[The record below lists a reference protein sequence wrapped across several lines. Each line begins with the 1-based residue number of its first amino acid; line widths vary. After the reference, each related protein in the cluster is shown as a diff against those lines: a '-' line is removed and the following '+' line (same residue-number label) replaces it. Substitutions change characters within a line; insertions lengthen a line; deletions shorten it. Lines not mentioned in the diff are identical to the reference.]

1 MPGRWT
7 FGKSLLSRHDGTY
20 VCFPFDTHIYQFRK
34 GEITETYNMDF
45 GDHGLLAHP
54 LPENITP
61 KMFDRYNNGL
71 HWSIVNMSSSDSL
84 LLFNT
89 NSFELFIMDKEKRLC
104 EGYKEAYNDLSRIH
118 CGRIIPT
125 QGLPEGIVFQCNAHS
140 IEETLQA
147 WAKKNDMPLVLK
159 EISRNFNPEGNP
171 LIMIWTIK

>member
-1 MPGRWT
+1 
-7 FGKSLLSRHDGTY
+7 
-20 VCFPFDTHIYQFRK
+20 
-34 GEITETYNMDF
+34 MDF

-171 LIMIWTIK
+171 LIMSLDHQVNLPLHHIQHHKNNQMKHNIFLYAVILLACLHAARNKK

>member
-1 MPGRWT
+1 
-7 FGKSLLSRHDGTY
+7 
-20 VCFPFDTHIYQFRK
+20 
-34 GEITETYNMDF
+34 
-45 GDHGLLAHP
+45 
-54 LPENITP
+54 
-61 KMFDRYNNGL
+61 MFDRYNNGL